1 MLRVTVKW
9 SKIHL
14 KLKMKKMLMP
24 KKSLMTTVAALVVPM
39 YLEKVLLIHPRL
51 RFTLIFS
58 DVYFVTGIAEIDI
71 DQDEDACSGDD
82 EDDETDSVIGM
93 YRHLQDQGN
102 GIENYIRNCYFLI
115 CRIHN
120 ILRKKKTL

>member
-1 MLRVTVKW
+1 
-9 SKIHL
+9 
-14 KLKMKKMLMP
+14 MLMP
-24 KKSLMTTVAALVVPM
+24 KKSLMMTVAALVVPM
-39 YLEKVLLIHPRL
+39 YLEKVLIHPRL

-102 GIENYIRNCYFLI
+102 GIKNYKSNSKYTSKE
-115 CRIHN
+115 
-120 ILRKKKTL
+120 KKHHDYK

>member
-1 MLRVTVKW
+1 
-9 SKIHL
+9 
-14 KLKMKKMLMP
+14 MLMP
-24 KKSLMTTVAALVVPM
+24 KKSLMMTVAALVVPM
-39 YLEKVLLIHPRL
+39 YLEKVLLIHPHL
-51 RFTLIFS
+51 RFTLTFS

-102 GIENYIRNCYFLI
+102 GIKNYKSNSKYTSKE
-115 CRIHN
+115 
-120 ILRKKKTL
+120 KKHHDYK

>member
-1 MLRVTVKW
+1 
-9 SKIHL
+9 
-14 KLKMKKMLMP
+14 MP

-102 GIENYIRNCYFLI
+102 QGLWGCWARN
-115 CRIHN
+115 
-120 ILRKKKTL
+120 